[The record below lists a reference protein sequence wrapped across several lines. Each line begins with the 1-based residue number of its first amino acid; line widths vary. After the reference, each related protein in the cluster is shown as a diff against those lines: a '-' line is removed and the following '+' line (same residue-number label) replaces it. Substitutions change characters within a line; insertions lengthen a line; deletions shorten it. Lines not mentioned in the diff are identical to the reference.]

1 MHLNDKKK
9 RDMIQ
14 SPQNSHKIIKNNL
27 LSFPITNSL
36 ENHTCFLHLRLHRVH
51 RLIRLII

>member
-1 MHLNDKKK
+1 MTKKK